1 MLGAE
6 TRATG
11 RATWESL
18 LQAAVDCIA
27 ELGCVASTTT
37 RIAKRAGVSRGSL
50 QHHFR
55 SRDDLL
61 LSVAERVFI
70 SDPAADV
77 EALRAKPLQD
87 RLDHLFDHVERATL
101 NNRFAAAVR
110 LAAALD
116 MDSDLGKKVRSIRES
131 ARRSNRGNREL
142 MFADIDLDREDWQ
155 AIVRTISAMMYDAA
169 YQGETKKRHFDRADY
184 DRRVKHQKS
193 MLLLYLSSL
202 QRGAN

>member
-11 RATWESL
+11 RATRESL

-77 EALRAKPLQD
+77 EALRAKPLHD

-116 MDSDLGKKVRSIRES
+116 HAHMLLFHPRDAAPEWLQRLVDAG
-131 ARRSNRGNREL
+131 
-142 MFADIDLDREDWQ
+142 WTTP
-155 AIVRTISAMMYDAA
+155 AIVTLSQLVAFLSFQIRVVAGLRAMQHAA
-169 YQGETKKRHFDRADY
+169 
-184 DRRVKHQKS
+184 
-193 MLLLYLSSL
+193 
-202 QRGAN
+202 